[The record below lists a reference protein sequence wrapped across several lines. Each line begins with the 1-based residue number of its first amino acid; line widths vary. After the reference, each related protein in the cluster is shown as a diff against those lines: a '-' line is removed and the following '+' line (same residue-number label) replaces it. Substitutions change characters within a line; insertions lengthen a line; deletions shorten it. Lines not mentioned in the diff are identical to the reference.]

1 LAQRSADA
9 AKDIKAL
16 ITTSGA
22 EVEEGARMVRLA
34 GEALA
39 QITDRIHGVTAM
51 VTQISAAA
59 ADQSAKL
66 DDVNGAMSKMD
77 EVTQQNAAMVE
88 ESTAAARSLLQ
99 EADGLTDRVGRFNC
113 RSVARSQPA
122 AIAAQ
127 APRAGTAK
135 ARSLPR
141 VAGNL
146 ALASTAP
153 MAAEDWTEF

>member
-1 LAQRSADA
+1 MRALAQRSAGA

-22 EVEEGARMVRLA
+22 EVEAGARMVRQA
-34 GEALA
+34 GEALT

-51 VTQISAAA
+51 VTQISVAA

-66 DDVNGAMSKMD
+66 AEVNGAMSKMD

-113 RSVARSQPA
+113 RSVARSLPA
-122 AIAAQ
+122 TASAPAHRTGAA
-127 APRAGTAK
+127 R
-135 ARSLPR
+135 ARSLAM
-141 VAGNL
+141 VSGNL
-146 ALASTAP
+146 ALAP
-153 MAAEDWTEF
+153 AAAADWTEF